1 MSLARVYA
9 ALGLFVAPSVA
20 AAADISVQVAAD
32 GSGDYLT
39 IQDAIAHT
47 SADDDVAIRIA
58 PGVYAPFAM
67 NRAGNV
73 LISTAGDLDDTVL
86 EGVAVVDAGAALTI
100 DGVAIADQG
109 ADVQRGSLS
118 LTQLRISHPGATAAP
133 ALRVAA
139 GATAN
144 LDMVLIEGWTG
155 ADAPVMVG
163 PGATATFDAVGIF
176 HCEGFQAGAILS
188 KGAAMDI
195 HTLLT
200 IDTRADSG
208 AGSFHIEG
216 GTVTLSDSRI
226 EGAEGT
232 IGGGLRVTGDAS
244 VTLTDMA
251 FEDNDA
257 PEGGHIRFESGTLHM
272 TRTTAAGGSATYG
285 GTIWQADGVL
295 TIRNARFSDGYALTA
310 GAAVF
315 QQGGTADIAFA
326 TWTGM
331 GSGQGIAAHTEL
343 ASATYHGVIIADV
356 DGPAFQVETGSSVSF
371 TDGLLWDVHASAAVR
386 GELDYA
392 PNATWFAPRFADVAS
407 GDFALRAI
415 SAGLDLGVG
424 GLLDL
429 DGTAADAGMY
439 GGPDAWALADL
450 DGDGFVHGRDCV
462 DTDATINESRSDKF
476 YDGVDSNCDE
486 QSDYDQDGDGFD
498 ASLFGG
504 LDCDDT
510 NLNIHP
516 DASEAA
522 GDKVDA
528 DCDGFSNPDADGDGW
543 PVELDCDDQNAD
555 VAPDAEDTWYDGI
568 DQDCSGNNDYDFD
581 GDGYESAEFG
591 GTDCDDTDPN
601 RHPNYPDFRGDG
613 IDQDCDGV
621 DAEEEVAAGDEWTV
635 LEPASASEPEDGS
648 APDAMGA
655 DSEPLS
661 AGTRTGCST
670 TGRSGSAPFGILGLV
685 SLFGLMARRR
695 N

>member
-1 MSLARVYA
+1 VATA
-9 ALGLFVAPSVA
+9 AE
-20 AAADISVQVAAD
+20 ISVQVAAD

-47 SADDDVAIRIA
+47 SADDDVTIRIA
-58 PGVYAPFAM
+58 PGVYGPFAM

-73 LISTAGDLDDTVL
+73 LIRTTGELHDTVL
-86 EGVAVVDAGAALTI
+86 EGVSVVDAEAALTI
-100 DGVAIADQG
+100 DGVAIADRG

-118 LTQLRISHPGATAAP
+118 LTQLRISHPGATTAP
-133 ALRVAA
+133 ALRIAS

-144 LDMVLIEGWTG
+144 LDMVLIEGWSG
-155 ADAPVMVG
+155 ADAPVMAG
-163 PGATATFDAVGIF
+163 PGAIATFDAVGIF
-176 HCEGFQAGAILS
+176 HCEGSLAGAILS
-188 KGAAMDI
+188 KGASMDI

-208 AGSFHIEG
+208 AGSFNIEG
-216 GTVTLSDSRI
+216 GTVTLADSRI

-232 IGGGLRVTGDAS
+232 IGGGLRVAGDAS
-244 VTLTDMA
+244 VAVTDLVL
-251 FEDNDA
+251 EDNDA
-257 PEGGHIRFESGTLHM
+257 TGGGHIRLESGTLRM
-272 TRTTAAGGSATYG
+272 TRITAVGGSATYG
-285 GTIWQADGVL
+285 GTIWQSGGDL

-315 QQGGTADIAFA
+315 QQGGSADIAFA

-343 ASATYHGVIIADV
+343 ASASYHGVIIADV
-356 DGPAFQVETGSSVSF
+356 DGPAFQVGTGSSVTF
-371 TDGLLWDVHASAAVR
+371 TDGLLWEVHASAAVQ
-386 GELDYA
+386 GDLDYE
-392 PNATWFAPRFADVAS
+392 PNATWFAPRFADVES

-415 SAGLDLGVG
+415 SAGIDLGVG

-439 GGPDAWALADL
+439 GGPDAWVLDDL

-486 QSDYDQDGDGFD
+486 QSDFDQDGDGFD

-510 NLNIHP
+510 NLDIHP
-516 DASEAA
+516 DSVEAA
-522 GDKVDA
+522 GDKVDS
-528 DCDGFSNPDADGDGW
+528 DCDGFANPDADGDGW

-568 DQDCSGNNDYDFD
+568 DQDCSGNNDFDLD

-591 GTDCDDTDPN
+591 GTDCDDTDPH
-601 RHPNYPDFRGDG
+601 RHPNYPDFAGDG

-621 DAEEEVAAGDEWTV
+621 DAEDDVAAEDEVTV
-635 LEPASASEPEDGS
+635 LEPASPTDSDDGS
-648 APDAMGA
+648 APEGMGT

-661 AGTRTGCST
+661 AATKTGCST
-670 TGRSGSAPFGILGLV
+670 TGNAGSAPFGIVGFV

-695 N
+695 D